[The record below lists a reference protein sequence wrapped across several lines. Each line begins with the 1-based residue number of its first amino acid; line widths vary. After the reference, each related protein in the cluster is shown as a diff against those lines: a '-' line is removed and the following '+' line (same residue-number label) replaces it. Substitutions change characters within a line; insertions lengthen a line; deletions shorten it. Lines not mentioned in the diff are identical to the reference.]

1 MRKDIACILLAGGSG
16 TRMSGDQAKQ
26 FVRIAGKTILEHS
39 LNALRQH
46 LPQVR
51 IVVTA
56 PFADVDKVARMFQ
69 HDPLVQ
75 VVSGGLSRQAST
87 LKGLKALADDAPHN
101 ILIHDGARP
110 FLDGRILSDVIEAL
124 EEYEAV
130 DVAIPTTDTII
141 AERDGFIESIPKRK
155 HLLRG
160 QTPQAFRYKDLV
172 SCYRTLGE
180 QKLEQFTDDCGIF
193 LACNP
198 DARVRIVKGS
208 EENIKATYPIDL
220 ILADEMFRLRS
231 QTMNVDKPGVNLRGK
246 RVVIF
251 GGTRGIGKAMA
262 DILLS
267 GGAQVSVCSRQSGC
281 DITREADVQRALQNA
296 ADEFGGIDVVVNA
309 AGMLKNGKLHEQT
322 AADTAEQVNINLTGA
337 LNVARLAHFWL
348 EETQGS
354 LLFFASSSYTRGRAG
369 SAVYSATKAAI
380 VNLTQGLS
388 EEWADDGIRVN
399 CIVPGRT
406 DTEMR
411 SSNFMNERQD
421 SLSNPYQVAISASRL
436 ICEEVNGILV
446 RAA

>member
-75 VVSGGLSRQAST
+75 VVSGGISRQAST

-130 DVAIPTTDTII
+130 DVAIPTADTII
-141 AERDGFIESIPKRK
+141 AERDGFIENIPKRK

-208 EENIKATYPIDL
+208 EENIKVTYPIDL

-267 GGAQVSVCSRQSGC
+267 GGAQVSVCSRVSGC
-281 DITREADVQRALQNA
+281 DISREADVQRALQNA

-309 AGMLKNGKLHEQT
+309 AGLLKNGKLHEQT
-322 AADTAEQVNINLTGA
+322 AADAAEQININLTGA
-337 LNVARLAHFWL
+337 LNVARQAHFWL
-348 EETQGS
+348 EKTQGS

-388 EEWADDGIRVN
+388 EEWADNGIRVN
-399 CIVPGRT
+399 CVVPGRT

-411 SSNFMNERQD
+411 TSNFGAEAQD
-421 SLSNPYQVAISASRL
+421 SLFNPYQIALLASRVVCTSVSGQL
-436 ICEEVNGILV
+436 ERVN
-446 RAA
+446 

>member
-16 TRMSGDQAKQ
+16 SRMAGDQPKQ

-39 LNALRQH
+39 LAALRQH
-46 LPQVR
+46 LPKVR

-56 PFADVDKVARMFQ
+56 PFSDVEKVTNMFN

-75 VVSGGLSRQAST
+75 VIAGGATRQAST
-87 LKGLKALADDAPHN
+87 QKGLKALSNDAPEN

-110 FLDGRILSDVIEAL
+110 FLDGRILSDVLEAL
-124 EEYEAV
+124 EEFEAV
-130 DVAIPTTDTII
+130 DVAIPTADTII

-160 QTPQAFRYKDLV
+160 QTPQAFRYKDLF
-172 SCYRTLGE
+172 SCYKTLGE

-198 DARVRIVKGS
+198 DAHVRIVKGS
-208 EENIKATYPIDL
+208 EENIKITYPIDL

-231 QTMNVDKPGVNLRGK
+231 HAATGNKPGVNLRGK

-262 DILLS
+262 DILIG
-267 GGAQVSVCSRQSGC
+267 GGAQVSVCSRESGC
-281 DITREADVQRALQNA
+281 DITREEDVKRALQSA
-296 ADEFGGIDVVVNA
+296 TDKFGGIDVVVNA
-309 AGMLKNGKLHEQT
+309 AGLLKNGKLHEQT
-322 AADTAEQVNINLTGA
+322 ASDAAEQINVNLTGA
-337 LNVARLAHFWL
+337 LNVARQAHFWL
-348 EETQGS
+348 VQTKGS

-399 CIVPGRT
+399 CIVPSRT

-411 SSNFMNERQD
+411 TSNFGAEAQD
-421 SLSNPYQVAISASRL
+421 SLFNPYQIALLASRVVCTSVSGQL
-436 ICEEVNGILV
+436 ERVN
-446 RAA
+446 

>member
-1 MRKDIACILLAGGSG
+1 
-16 TRMSGDQAKQ
+16 
-26 FVRIAGKTILEHS
+26 
-39 LNALRQH
+39 
-46 LPQVR
+46 
-51 IVVTA
+51 VVTA
-56 PFADVDKVARMFQ
+56 PFADVDKVACMFKS
-69 HDPLVQ
+69 DPLVQ
-75 VVSGGLSRQAST
+75 VISGGVSRQAST
-87 LKGLKALADDAPHN
+87 LKGLKALANDAPHN

-110 FLDGRILSDVIEAL
+110 FLDGRTLSDVMEAL
-124 EEYEAV
+124 EEYDAV
-130 DVAIPTTDTII
+130 DVAIPTSDTII
-141 AERDGFIESIPKRK
+141 AERDGFIENIPKRK

-208 EENIKATYPIDL
+208 EENIKVTYPVDL

-231 QTMNVDKPGVNLRGK
+231 QTSKVDKPGVNLRGK

-262 DILLS
+262 NILLG
-267 GGAQVSVCSRQSGC
+267 GGAQVSVCSRESGC
-281 DITREADVQRALQNA
+281 DITREEDVKSALRNA
-296 ADEFGGIDVVVNA
+296 ADKFGAIDAVVNA
-309 AGMLKNGKLHEQT
+309 AGLLKNGKLHEQS
-322 AADTAEQVNINLTGA
+322 AADAAEQINVNLTGA
-337 LNVARLAHFWL
+337 LNVARHAHFWL
-348 EETQGS
+348 EQTQGS

-411 SSNFMNERQD
+411 SHNFMNERQD
-421 SLSNPYQVAISASRL
+421 TLSNPYQVAISASRI
-436 ICEEVNGILV
+436 ICDDANGVLARVN
-446 RAA
+446 

>member
-1 MRKDIACILLAGGSG
+1 MRKDVACILLAGGSG
-16 TRMSGDQAKQ
+16 SRMAGDQAKQ

-39 LNALRQH
+39 LSALRQH

-75 VVSGGLSRQAST
+75 VIAGGVSRQAST
-87 LKGLKALADDAPHN
+87 LKGLKALADEAPHN
-101 ILIHDGARP
+101 IVIHDGARP
-110 FLDGRILSDVIEAL
+110 FLDGRTLSDVMEAL
-124 EEYEAV
+124 EDHEAV
-130 DVAIPTTDTII
+130 DVAIPTADTII

-172 SCYRTLGE
+172 ACYRTLGE

-208 EENIKATYPIDL
+208 EENIKVTYPIDL

-231 QTMNVDKPGVNLRGK
+231 QTSAVDKPGVNLRGK

-262 DILLS
+262 DILLG
-267 GGAQVSVCSRQSGC
+267 GGAQVSVCSRESGC
-281 DITREADVQRALQNA
+281 DITRESDVQRALQSA
-296 ADEFGGIDVVVNA
+296 VDEFGGIDVVVNA
-309 AGMLKNGKLHEQT
+309 AGLLKNGKLHEQT
-322 AADTAEQVNINLTGA
+322 AGDAAEQINVNLIGA
-337 LNVARLAHFWL
+337 LNVARQAHAWLAQS
-348 EETQGS
+348 QGS

-388 EEWADDGIRVN
+388 EEWAEDGIRVN

-411 SSNFMNERQD
+411 TSNFKAEAQD
-421 SLSNPYQVAISASRL
+421 SLFNPYQIALSASRV
-436 ICEEVNGILV
+436 ICGNTSGQLERVH
-446 RAA
+446 